1 MSKPKPP
8 RKLLGHIALW
18 IFRAYSLFFIVEIY
32 RFYQGV
38 KQFHPTAENEL
49 ATNVGIAAGGV
60 IVFVPLLIVG
70 ALLFLFSWLTRGKP
84 GNEADVKHVQ

>member
-1 MSKPKPP
+1 MSKSKHP

-18 IFRAYSLFFIVEIY
+18 IFRAYSLFFLVETY

-60 IVFVPLLIVG
+60 IVFIPLLLIG

-84 GNEADVKHVQ
+84 GNEADVTHGK